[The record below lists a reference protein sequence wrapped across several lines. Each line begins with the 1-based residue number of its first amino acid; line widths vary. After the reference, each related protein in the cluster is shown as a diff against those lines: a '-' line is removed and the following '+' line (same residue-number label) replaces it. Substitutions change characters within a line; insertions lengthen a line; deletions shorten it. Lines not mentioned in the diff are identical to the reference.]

1 MTHPDS
7 LPLPEIHAVSGD
19 FSRAWTRFELVAK
32 AKEWDDGKQLSILP
46 TLLRGKLIDYY
57 IDLPEDIKGDL
68 KKLRDT
74 LQEKAGLAKDP
85 FSASMAFNT
94 RNQKD
99 DERAGDFA
107 IELTKLFKQAYPEEN
122 TMSTVLLQRFVTGLR
137 PSISRQL
144 LLRKRPDNLEHA
156 IKDAVEIEQTLSFH
170 AVDEDQTDLINAVAN
185 KTPSQASSKDD
196 SQLTTLHQALEKVTQ
211 RLESLE
217 TQLQRQFTPH

>member
-1 MTHPDS
+1 M
-7 LPLPEIHAVSGD
+7 
-19 FSRAWTRFELVAK
+19 
-32 AKEWDDGKQLSILP
+32 
-46 TLLRGKLIDYY
+46 
-57 IDLPEDIKGDL
+57 
-68 KKLRDT
+68 
-74 LQEKAGLAKDP
+74 
-85 FSASMAFNT
+85 SMAFNT

-122 TMSTVLLQRFVTGLR
+122 TTSAVLQRFVTGLR

-144 LLRKRPDNLEHA
+144 LLQKRPDNLEHA

-170 AVDEDQTDLINAVAN
+170 AVDEDQTDFINAIVN

-196 SQLTTLHQALEKVTQ
+196 SQLMALHQALAKVTQ

-217 TQLQRQFTPH
+217 TQLQRQPPPISSQQPHRCPQYRTVGPCYKCGQYGHLQRTYPLNSKGPAASSVNSDSWPQQK